1 MLSAH
6 VDQVATHV
14 ARILREEREKRRL
27 SMTVLAQRSGLSQGM
42 ISLFESGGHYASLET
57 LVRIAYVL
65 ELDLGEVIQRATKA
79 AARKKT

>member
-6 VDQVATHV
+6 VDQVAAHV
-14 ARILREEREKRRL
+14 ARILRKEREKRGL

-42 ISLFESGGHYASLET
+42 ISLFESGERNASLET

-65 ELDLGEVIQRATKA
+65 RLDLGKVIQRATKA
-79 AARKKT
+79 ASKKRA